1 MKRLFLFLLALSFFM
16 ACASH
21 QEYNTASFKYKSYR
35 PSMQNIALNPN
46 GLTPQQ
52 IKVIASTK
60 APHDFPLDI
69 SVIFLTDGYINSDLK
84 DVLQFGIISQLKTNP
99 KISRITIIPDFIIP
113 NSISFSSI
121 QELGIRSLSQLVIVF
136 NMNSSDIFK
145 EYVFM
150 EGRKIKVTSRI
161 DYMIVDSYTSA
172 ILTTE
177 RLYSEK
183 IYNDEAF
190 KAGEREKAVRE
201 IFREQAI
208 ILGHSINTLFENADN
223 QGNN

>member
-1 MKRLFLFLLALSFFM
+1 MKRLFLSLVLLSMFM

-21 QEYNTASFKYKSYR
+21 KEYNTASFKYRSYR
-35 PSMQNIALNPN
+35 PAIQNIALSPN

-52 IKVIASTK
+52 IKAISSTK
-60 APHDFPLDI
+60 APEGFPLDI
-69 SVIFLTDGYINSDLK
+69 SVIFLTDGYIDSDLK
-84 DVLQFGIISQLKTNP
+84 DILQFGIISQLKTNP

-113 NSISFSSI
+113 KNISFVAI
-121 QELGIRSLSQLVIVF
+121 QELGIRSLSQLVIIF

-145 EYVFM
+145 EYIFM
-150 EGRKIKVTSRI
+150 EGSKIKITSKI

-172 ILTTE
+172 ILTTD

-190 KAGEREKAVRE
+190 KAGEREKATRE
-201 IFREQAI
+201 IFKEQAI
-208 ILGHSINTLFENADN
+208 ILGNSINSLFENTDK
-223 QGNN
+223 Q